1 MSEDADAYGEQEGDR
16 YLILANEKARGII
29 NKAFEGAPDIPW
41 APVDDPPYLGMAV
54 GDRTEGWVLLC
65 AVFNA
70 GLIAQHWCEE
80 CDGWHTITK
89 KSAEQFLES
98 LS

>member
-1 MSEDADAYGEQEGDR
+1 MSEDADAYGE
-16 YLILANEKARGII
+16 RGTAAISSWLTRRPAASST
-29 NKAFEGAPDIPW
+29 KPLKGHQSGCLLMT
-41 APVDDPPYLGMAV
+41 PPYLGMAV

-65 AVFNA
+65 AVFSA

-89 KSAEQFLES
+89 KSAQQFLGS